1 MAIYHANI
9 KTISR
14 SKGHSSIAAAA
25 YRAGLLLSDERTGQR
40 HDYRR
45 RDGVVETRCMAPV
58 GSPAWALDPHQLWV
72 EAERAERRKDST
84 VAREFE
90 FALPHELDE
99 DQRSS
104 LATDVTRAL
113 VERYGFAAQASIHS
127 PGSKGG
133 LNHHVHILATTRR
146 IGPDGLTDKTRELD
160 GGPTGRE
167 EVEWVRALVASS
179 VNAHLEAAGIDARVD
194 HRTLKVQA
202 EEALARGDLAAAAV
216 LSRQPTRH
224 LGKSAAAMLR
234 RGLESGRAEINEQI
248 ASDNLHGLERIAREF
263 DKEAWFKGQ
272 GITAEGHGEQ
282 PSGPRKGKR
291 VRIDL
296 ANGGGEVELSPRML
310 VKARDYGLFGSDPA
324 DQPPLPERVT
334 SEELLQGIVEMWRE
348 LVSAGA
354 VAALTWTGR
363 VVEHA
368 SAGVSVFVDS
378 SAVWT
383 KLRELLRSMT
393 QLKHRLSTFSRR
405 EQAERRAIRLVHMAE
420 QSWEEFNTN
429 HPRPGCPWP
438 EHEWR
443 ARRARRLVALEKRS
457 AELEK
462 ARKLTTP
469 EEKVACDASV
479 LESQVRLEACS
490 EALASDGLMEV
501 LPSPAGNVRDLHAID
516 SPVSPP
522 GLRPSPRFH

>member
-58 GSPAWALDPHQLWV
+58 GSPAWAVDPHQLWA

-202 EEALARGDLAAAAV
+202 EEALARGDLAAAAL

-234 RGLESGRAEINEQI
+234 RGLESGRGEINEQI
-248 ASDNLHGLERIAREF
+248 ALDNLHGLERIAREF
-263 DKEAWFKGQ
+263 DKEAWFQGQ
-272 GITAEGHGEQ
+272 GIAAEGYGEQ

-291 VRIDL
+291 LRFDL

-310 VKARDYGLFGSDPA
+310 AKARDYGLFGSDPA
-324 DQPPLPERVT
+324 DQPPLPQRVT
-334 SEELLQGIVEMWRE
+334 SQELLEGIVETWRE
-348 LVSAGA
+348 LVSASA
-354 VAALTWTGR
+354 EAALTWTRR

-368 SAGVSVFVDS
+368 AAGASAFTDS

-383 KLRELLRSMT
+383 KLREVLRSMK
-393 QLKHRLSTFSRR
+393 QLKHRLSAYSRR
-405 EQAERRAIRLVHMAE
+405 QQAERRAIRLVHMAE

-469 EEKVACDASV
+469 EEAAACDASV
-479 LESQVRLEACS
+479 LESQMRLEASS
-490 EALASDGLMEV
+490 EALASVGLTEGQS
-501 LPSPAGNVRDLHAID
+501 SPAGNLGDLQAID
-516 SPVSPP
+516 SPVCPP
-522 GLRPSPRFH
+522 GLRPSPRSH